1 MGHFESKRRT
11 NYWLF
16 LALPLHSNYLP
27 PYAFVEKFQKSIK
40 PKSGQTIIELNERI
54 NCNIFYSK

>member
-1 MGHFESKRRT
+1 MGHFESKRRK

-27 PYAFVEKFQKSIK
+27 PYVFVEKFQKSIK
-40 PKSGQTIIELNERI
+40 PKSGQTIIELNEGK
-54 NCNIFYSK
+54 N